1 MKELYAE
8 GLASHSGPESCACSR
23 KGTGEALT
31 GVRTGRVLSCEIR
44 RNQGADTVAMCGRPH
59 GDVHYGECIIDP
71 AQSETPG
78 MCGNSMR
85 ENREIP
91 CFPREY
97 VTRGRTG
104 ENNTPVMHEHGKS
117 DSPIVPAK
125 LPNKAEAEEAV
136 EGRGLTKGNVVQQN
150 TPRTQS
156 RNRNV
161 PSALERVREVAK
173 RNKDVKF
180 SALLAPCDDREA
192 AGGLLWYQEG
202 RQCWSRWYDMEAVRA
217 RPGEEA

>member
-150 TPRTQS
+150 PPRTQS

-161 PSALERVREVAK
+161 PSALERVREVAEE
-173 RNKDVKF
+173 RF
-180 SALLAPCDDREA
+180 LATTR
-192 AGGLLWYQEG
+192 G
-202 RQCWSRWYDMEAVRA
+202 RSPVR
-217 RPGEEA
+217 